1 MYRCLT
7 ELLKNDDSTLFMV
20 MPSSSFLYM
29 PSSAEYR
36 KSLVYFW
43 NIERIYDFTPLIN
56 HLWGKKKVAT
66 IAVKISNKYF
76 NSSKP
81 IEHIIV
87 RNSSANE
94 KGAIR
99 FQIDKY
105 DRFYVPIDFVYTK
118 DYIWKINLL
127 GGGYLRIYFEKYQ
140 NGFIHIEDFIKSNKW
155 KKSNGSREDNSSDKQ
170 IDMYEKNP

>member
-1 MYRCLT
+1 
-7 ELLKNDDSTLFMV
+7 

-76 NSSKP
+76 KEVVEAKSP
-81 IEHIIV
+81 ILICNISLEE
-87 RNSSANE
+87 R
-94 KGAIR
+94 
-99 FQIDKY
+99 
-105 DRFYVPIDFVYTK
+105 
-118 DYIWKINLL
+118 
-127 GGGYLRIYFEKYQ
+127 
-140 NGFIHIEDFIKSNKW
+140 
-155 KKSNGSREDNSSDKQ
+155 
-170 IDMYEKNP
+170 

>member
-1 MYRCLT
+1 MPVEMTRAKLDGYRKLVQEIPILECELRELWLTDKGMGNSVIINGKNGSKKPESVVGFDHAALIFLYRCLT

-81 IEHIIV
+81 IEHI
-87 RNSSANE
+87 R
-94 KGAIR
+94 
-99 FQIDKY
+99 
-105 DRFYVPIDFVYTK
+105 
-118 DYIWKINLL
+118 
-127 GGGYLRIYFEKYQ
+127 
-140 NGFIHIEDFIKSNKW
+140 
-155 KKSNGSREDNSSDKQ
+155 
-170 IDMYEKNP
+170 